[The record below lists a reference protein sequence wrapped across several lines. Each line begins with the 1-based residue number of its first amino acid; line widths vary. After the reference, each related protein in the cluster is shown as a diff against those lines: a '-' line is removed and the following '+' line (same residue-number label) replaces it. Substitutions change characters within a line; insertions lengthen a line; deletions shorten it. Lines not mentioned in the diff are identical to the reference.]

1 MKILGIEASGLT
13 ASVAI
18 IEDDLLK
25 AEFTINNKL
34 THSET
39 LLPMLKSMCEISGV
53 DAGKV
58 DAIAVSA
65 GPGSFTG
72 LRIGA
77 ATAKGLALSYNKPL
91 ISVPTL
97 WTMGWSLSRMTNAVV
112 CPIMDARRSQIYSA
126 AYHEGASV
134 VDEDARDIHDYIK
147 RLSELYPELDKEFIF
162 TGDGV
167 QVHEKTILDELDGDI
182 SFAGAEYNR
191 QRAACVAELGA
202 ELYKRWLLENKRTAE
217 EVFRLGADAV
227 TFYSGHVMN
236 SDDFV
241 PDYMR
246 KSQAERENEQGLLED
261 PGKHSLSKMKLH

>member
-97 WTMGWSLSRMTNAVV
+97 WAMGWSLSRMTNAVV

-167 QVHEKTILDELDGDI
+167 PVHEETILNELDGGI

-227 TFYSGHVMN
+227 TFYSGYVMN
-236 SDDFV
+236 SDDFA

>member
-13 ASVAI
+13 ASVAL
-18 IEDDLLK
+18 IEDNLLK

-39 LLPMLKSMCEISGV
+39 LLPMLRDMCEISGM
-53 DAGKV
+53 DAGNV

-77 ATAKGLALSYNKPL
+77 ATAKGLALSYNKPV

-97 WTMGWSLSRMTNAVV
+97 EAMGLSLSRMTDAVV
-112 CPIMDARRSQIYSA
+112 CPIMDARRAQVYSA
-126 AYHEGASV
+126 AYHGGSSV
-134 VDEDARDIHDYIK
+134 VEEDARDIHDYLK
-147 RLSELYPELDKEFIF
+147 RLSELYPEIDKEFIF
-162 TGDGV
+162 IGDGV
-167 QVHEKTILDELDGDI
+167 PVHEETILNELDGDI

-191 QRAACVAELGA
+191 QRAACVAELGM
-202 ELYKRWLLENKRTAE
+202 ELYKKWLLENKKTAE
-217 EVFRLGADAV
+217 EVLGLGADAV

-236 SDDFV
+236 SDEFV